1 MKYRYPA
8 KDFLSSSFPP
18 IDLVAHIDR
27 SEERDT
33 AAVDYCDRDPHAK
46 PNRTHEISAGNVS
59 SVAVDAVAA
68 SN

>member
-46 PNRTHEISAGNVS
+46 PNRTHEIPVGNVS